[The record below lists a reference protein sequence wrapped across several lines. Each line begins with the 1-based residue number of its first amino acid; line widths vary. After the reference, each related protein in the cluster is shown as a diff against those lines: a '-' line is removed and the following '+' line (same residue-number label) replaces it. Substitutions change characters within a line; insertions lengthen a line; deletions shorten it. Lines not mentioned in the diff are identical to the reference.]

1 MNTPKLKTV
10 QSVLTQ
16 IAVIF
21 TITIAAI
28 AICEGV
34 ARQIVRSIKW
44 ADDPYMLAMTDEN
57 IRKLYDT
64 AKPEFYREVLSEGW
78 GRGVDVDYQPFVEF
92 LTRPYEGTH
101 VHVTKDG
108 FRTPKDGPAS
118 LATAKRKIFVF
129 GGSTVFGMGVAD
141 GETIPAYL
149 QSEVRQSGR
158 EDIDVYNFGVVSFYS
173 TQERILFERLINL
186 GYVPEVAVFVD
197 GLNDAIACNIP
208 DATEFSPRI
217 RNALSGG
224 AGRTLLETYAI
235 RSNVIKLINYYTDGK
250 SLNKA
255 RPGAACDGGAAR
267 ADAIMRR
274 LDSNRRMIAAIGRAF
289 GITTVF
295 IHQPVAYYGSPQHE
309 TAHEPPNAVANKESI
324 RLLYE
329 KIIAARTEGR
339 AFVDNVLWLE
349 NETIKESMYVDNVHY
364 SPKFNARLA
373 HIVFEHLAASLK

>member
-1 MNTPKLKTV
+1 PKLKAL
-10 QSVLTQ
+10 QSGLTLF
-16 IAVIF
+16 AVIF

-34 ARQIVRSIKW
+34 ARQVVRSIKW

-57 IRKLYDT
+57 LRKLYDT
-64 AKPEFYREVLSEGW
+64 DNPEFYRDVLSEGW
-78 GRGVDVDYQPFVEF
+78 GRGVDVDYQPFTEF
-92 LTRPYEGTH
+92 MTRPYEGTH
-101 VHVTKDG
+101 VHVTTEG
-108 FRTPKDGPAS
+108 FRTPKDGPSS
-118 LATAKRKIFVF
+118 LASAKRKMFVF
-129 GGSTVFGMGVAD
+129 GGSTAFGMGVAD
-141 GETIPAYL
+141 GETIAAYL
-149 QSEVRQSGR
+149 QSEARRSGQ

-186 GYVPEVAVFVD
+186 GHVPEIAVFVD
-197 GLNDAIACNIP
+197 GLNDAINCNIP

-235 RSNVIKLINYYTDGK
+235 RSNVVKLIKYYAAGQSLAK
-250 SLNKA
+250 S

-267 ADAIMRR
+267 ANAIMRR
-274 LDSNRRMIAAIGRAF
+274 LDSNRRIIAAIGRAF
-289 GITTVF
+289 GVKTVF
-295 IHQPVAYYGSPQHE
+295 VHQPVAYFGSPQPKVG
-309 TAHEPPNAVANKESI
+309 HEPPDVVANKESI

-329 KIIAARTEGR
+329 NMVAARAEGR

-364 SPKFNARLA
+364 SLKFNARIA
-373 HIVFEHLAASLK
+373 HVVYEHLAASLK